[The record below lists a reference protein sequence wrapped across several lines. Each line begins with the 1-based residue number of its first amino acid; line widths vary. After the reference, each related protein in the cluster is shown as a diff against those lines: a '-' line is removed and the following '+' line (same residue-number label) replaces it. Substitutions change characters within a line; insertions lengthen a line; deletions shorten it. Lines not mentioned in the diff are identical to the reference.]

1 MNLTKA
7 KHAFITGG
15 ASGIGLGI
23 AEAFGKR
30 GIAVTLADI
39 DREMLAE
46 VVASHRG
53 QFGEA
58 MLDVRDRQAWAGAKA
73 AAEAQF
79 GPVDILVNSAGIGP
93 DGRSLAEMD
102 ATSFD
107 RVIAINLTG
116 VFNGVS
122 AFAAGM
128 QARGAGYIVNVA
140 SMAGLVAP
148 APNLG
153 AYTAA
158 KFGVVGL
165 SEVLRAELAP
175 HKVGVSVLC
184 PGLVA
189 TNIGA
194 TTVKL
199 GSAIRNVGAAMSGG
213 LDPRAVGEFVVAGIS
228 EDRFYLATHPERWPA
243 VEKRMRELEDA
254 FKPR

>member
-1 MNLTKA
+1 MELSKA

-23 AEAFGKR
+23 ADALAKH

-39 DREMLAE
+39 DRTMLGDAL
-46 VVASHRG
+46 SSRRT
-53 QFGEA
+53 QFGGCE
-58 MLDVRDRQAWAGAKA
+58 LDVRDRAAWSRAKA
-73 AAEAQF
+73 TAETQF

-102 ATSFD
+102 AVSFD

-122 AFAAGM
+122 AFAGQM
-128 QARGAGYIVNVA
+128 QAHGGGYIVNVA

-165 SEVLRAELAP
+165 SEVLRKELAP
-175 HKVGVSVLC
+175 HGVGVSVLC
-184 PGLVA
+184 PGLVV

-199 GSAIRNVGAAMSGG
+199 GSSIRNPGGTMSGG
-213 LDPRAVGEFVVAGIS
+213 LDPATVGEFVVAGMT
-228 EDRFYLATHPERWPA
+228 EDRFYLATHPDRWSS
-243 VEKRMRELEDA
+243 VEKRMKELEAA